1 MAKTLSTAAARHVIG
16 AVSSAGRYVEVMVGA
31 TDMDLAR
38 SRGGKPT
45 GGRKPRL
52 RLLAL
57 TAAMAL
63 VTINIWTGAPLLA
76 LWLGSQVQA
85 GGPPTLGAVTVVVVS
100 LTLICLALVWLLGW
114 LNEAHEQLTGQVRT
128 VRDHAPWLRSMR
140 DEKRRYTNQEHHL
153 TALERILVIAA
164 VLAFLALEVMF
175 FLFPNSRI
183 DPTYAALLPPV

>member
-1 MAKTLSTAAARHVIG
+1 MPTAA
-16 AVSSAGRYVEVMVGA
+16 
-31 TDMDLAR
+31 
-38 SRGGKPT
+38 PT
-45 GGRKPRL
+45 GPHPGSGAHKPRV

-100 LTLICLALVWLLGW
+100 LLLICLGLLWLLGI
-114 LNEAHEQLTGQVRT
+114 LNDAHERISGHERT
-128 VRDHAPWLRSMR
+128 VQYHAPWLRSMR
-140 DEKRRYTNQEHHL
+140 AERRRYTGEKPQL

-164 VLAFLALEVMF
+164 VLAFLALEIAF
-175 FLFPNSRI
+175 FFYPTSPL
-183 DPTYAALLPPV
+183 DPTYATLVLEIYGQR